1 MKSRRRLSKRGSRRL
16 FKATSKTRAINVIRP
31 LRGGFRL

>member
-1 MKSRRRLSKRGSRRL
+1 MKSRRKLSRRGSRKL
-16 FKATSKTRAINVIRP
+16 FRATSKTRAINVIKP

>member
-1 MKSRRRLSKRGSRRL
+1 MSYRHKVSKRGSRKL
-16 FKATSKTRAINVIRP
+16 FKRTSKTRAVNVIRP